1 MKMQRVIQGSLG
13 VLAATAV
20 FGVAAQTA
28 TQPKSSITTSPAAS
42 SSTGATSG
50 AAGQSG
56 TPWNSNMNPGHDAQR
71 SGGVNQM
78 GHGTH
83 QGGDVRTSGSQG
95 GENATRMPHPPTG
108 TGATQVPGQPGSTW
122 ETPMNP
128 GNEAQRGGNGMN
140 RSGERMQQGGSN
152 SGMSSQGTTDRTHGQ
167 TRTSGSE
174 GGENVTRM
182 PHTPTGTGEAIGVPG
197 QPGSTMSSGGEGNR
211 AGGARAQ

>member
-28 TQPKSSITTSPAAS
+28 TQPKSNINTSPAAS
-42 SSTGATSG
+42 SSTGAASG

-56 TPWNSNMNPGHDAQR
+56 TSWNSNMNPGHDAQR

-83 QGGDVRTSGSQG
+83 QGDVRTSGSQG

-128 GNEAQRGGNGMN
+128 GSGAQRGNGMN
-140 RSGERMQQGGSN
+140 HSGDRMHQGGSS
-152 SGMSSQGTTDRTHGQ
+152 SGTSHGTTDRSHGQ

-174 GGENVTRM
+174 GGENASRM
-182 PHTPTGTGEAIGVPG
+182 PHPPTGTGAAIGVPG

-211 AGGARAQ
+211 AGGARTQ

>member
-1 MKMQRVIQGSLG
+1 MKMQRVIRGSLG

-42 SSTGATSG
+42 G
-50 AAGQSG
+50 AASGQSG

-71 SGGVNQM
+71 SGGVNQA
-78 GHGTH
+78 GTATH
-83 QGGDVRTSGSQG
+83 QGMDTRTSGSQG

-128 GNEAQRGGNGMN
+128 GAGPHQGSDMN
-140 RSGERMQQGGSN
+140 RSGDRMQHSGTS
-152 SGMSSQGTTDRTHGQ
+152 SGMSQGTTDRTHGD

-174 GGENVTRM
+174 GGENASRM
-182 PHTPTGTGEAIGVPG
+182 PHPPTGTSEAIGVPG

>member
-1 MKMQRVIQGSLG
+1 MKMQRVIRGSLG

-42 SSTGATSG
+42 G
-50 AAGQSG
+50 AASGTSGQSG

-83 QGGDVRTSGSQG
+83 QGDVRTSGSQG

-128 GNEAQRGGNGMN
+128 GNEAQRSNGMN
-140 RSGERMQQGGSN
+140 RSGDRMQQGGS
-152 SGMSSQGTTDRTHGQ
+152 SGMSQGSSSQGTTDRTHGQ